1 MFGAGSL
8 MYFPKATKEEKKKKN
23 PGAHGQACPNTVL
36 HLWNRSSTYVLCIC
50 MTMYVHFIC
59 IYTLLHNLLH
69 LWNRSSTYVT
79 CFCMT
84 MHIHFTTQF
93 TTPPGAHGQ
102 ACPNTA
108 QAWAPGT

>member
-8 MYFPKATKEEKKKKN
+8 MYFPQATKEEKKKKN

-69 LWNRSSTYVT
+69 LLGLMVRPAPTPLRRGLRVQKST
-79 CFCMT
+79 
-84 MHIHFTTQF
+84 
-93 TTPPGAHGQ
+93 
-102 ACPNTA
+102 
-108 QAWAPGT
+108 